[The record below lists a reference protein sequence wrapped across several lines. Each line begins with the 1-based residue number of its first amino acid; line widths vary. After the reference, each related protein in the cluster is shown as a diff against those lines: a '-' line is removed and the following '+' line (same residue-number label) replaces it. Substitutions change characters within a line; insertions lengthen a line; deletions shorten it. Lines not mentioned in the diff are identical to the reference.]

1 MITMTRRVPGR
12 RGLAVTGL
20 LLAVTM
26 TAAGCASGPRAPDR
40 ASAAAARRPAAA
52 LRCRA
57 SVTSRHPRRAGRV
70 SVRLRTAA
78 NARITLTTRYRGAS
92 RQRAADAG
100 PAGRRIFRYRLADY
114 ARGRVAVAV
123 RVSLGDRR
131 GRCATWFRVRRATRP
146 APSPS
151 PASSPPA
158 PAPPP
163 TSAPAPAPTG
173 ASSAWCTAT
182 ASVYYAPDD
191 ENNVYVHSNQPYTD
205 ATASA
210 DGHSWSYE
218 TNGSGYA
225 LIYLNGPPPGAQITV
240 TVGGATCST
249 SD

>member
-1 MITMTRRVPGR
+1 M
-12 RGLAVTGL
+12 
-20 LLAVTM
+20 
-26 TAAGCASGPRAPDR
+26 
-40 ASAAAARRPAAA
+40 
-52 LRCRA
+52 
-57 SVTSRHPRRAGRV
+57 SVTARHPRRAGRV
-70 SVRLRTAA
+70 GVRIRTAA
-78 NARITLTTRYRGAS
+78 NAQITLTTRYREAS
-92 RQRAADAG
+92 HRRAADAG
-100 PAGRRIFRYRLADY
+100 SAGRRVFWYRSADY
-114 ARGRVAVAV
+114 ARGRVAVSV

-131 GRCATWFRVRRATRP
+131 GSCVTWFRVRRVAARP
-146 APSPS
+146 MPSPS

-158 PAPPP
+158 PVPPP
-163 TSAPAPAPTG
+163 TSAPAPAPTR
-173 ASSAWCTAT
+173 ASGAWCTAT

-240 TVGGATCST
+240 TVGGATCYT